1 MDIKIEA
8 IGHPNQDQLSS
19 YYTEI
24 LTKKYGRYP
33 FVKIIDVKVTTQDE
47 LSEVKL
53 MVQLEKAGKVFSSD
67 RNVNENKSLQGAIK
81 KMNTQIEK
89 YKEKHYA

>member
-8 IGHPNQDQLSS
+8 IGHPNQQKLKS

-24 LTKKYGRYP
+24 LTSKYGQYP
-33 FVKIIDVKVTTQDE
+33 FVKTVDVMVKTNNS

-53 MVQLEKAGKVFSSD
+53 NLMLEKKGRIFSSD
-67 RNVNENKSLQGAIK
+67 SNANENKALQGAIK
-81 KMNTQIEK
+81 KINVQIEK